1 MSENVNAVATD
12 TTNRTLARLVRA
24 VRRQAEAKP
33 RLARNAAVSLA
44 AVSLLTAGFF
54 AHGCVGHGTLVRPE
68 VKEIAEVKQQD
79 EKPKTAEVTPYQAQ
93 AKVGSPEEVSTSFVV
108 QSTGQ
113 TDTLAF
119 LNDQRNFK
127 APGVM
132 TVVVVK
138 TSVPGFENPRGLIGK
153 TVTVKGHV
161 TQYHGRP
168 QIKVT
173 DPKNVTLK

>member
-33 RLARNAAVSLA
+33 RLARNAAVFCA
-44 AVSLLTAGFF
+44 AVILLTAGFF
-54 AHGCVGHGTLVRPE
+54 AHGCVGHGPLVRPE
-68 VKEIAEVKQQD
+68 VKEVAEVKKD
-79 EKPKTAEVTPYQAQ
+79 EGPKSAEVTPYQAQ
-93 AKVGSPEEVSTSFVV
+93 AKVGSPEEVTTSFVV
-108 QSTGQ
+108 QSAGQ

-138 TSVPGFENPRGLIGK
+138 GSVPGFENPRSLIGK